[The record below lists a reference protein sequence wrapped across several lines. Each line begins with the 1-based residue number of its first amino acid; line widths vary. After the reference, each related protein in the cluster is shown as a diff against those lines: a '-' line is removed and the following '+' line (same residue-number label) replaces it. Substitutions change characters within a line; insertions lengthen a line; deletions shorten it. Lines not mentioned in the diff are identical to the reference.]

1 MGFFFKNNI
10 WMIVPGK
17 KNEMT
22 DFDKYELNNYDPIV
36 LANEKKIT
44 LNFHDE
50 QSVHGLG
57 WSHSYFSPNPGIWT
71 EGNLSTLLFKLNE
84 KTNADYTIKIKL
96 GSLITKKNKP
106 INFSIN
112 VNDLIFKK
120 FSLKSIDD
128 LSENLIKLK
137 INKEMITN
145 NICYIKFIINNPTSP
160 LELLQSPDARKLGI
174 LVESI
179 EIENH

>member
-1 MGFFFKNNI
+1 MSTTKNYNLPI
-10 WMIVPGK
+10 LS
-17 KNEMT
+17 NE
-22 DFDKYELNNYDPIV
+22 
-36 LANEKKIT
+36 
-44 LNFHDE
+44 
-50 QSVHGLG
+50 GG
-57 WSHSYFSPNPGIWT
+57 
-71 EGNLSTLLFKLNE
+71 LSTLLFKLDEN
-84 KTNADYTIKIKL
+84 TNADYTIKIKL

-106 INFSIN
+106 IYFSIN
-112 VNDLIFKK
+112 VNDIIFKK
-120 FSLKSIDD
+120 FSLKSIND

-179 EIENH
+179 EIENN

>member
-1 MGFFFKNNI
+1 MLSIHF
-10 WMIVPGK
+10 
-17 KNEMT
+17 
-22 DFDKYELNNYDPIV
+22 
-36 LANEKKIT
+36 
-44 LNFHDE
+44 LNFHNE

-57 WSHSYFSPNPGIWT
+57 WSHNYFSPNPGIWT
-71 EGNLSTLLFKLNE
+71 EGNLSTLLFKLDEN
-84 KTNADYTIKIKL
+84 TNADYTIKIKL

-106 INFSIN
+106 IYFSIN
-112 VNDLIFKK
+112 VNDIIFKK
-120 FSLKSIDD
+120 FSLKSIND

-179 EIENH
+179 EIENN